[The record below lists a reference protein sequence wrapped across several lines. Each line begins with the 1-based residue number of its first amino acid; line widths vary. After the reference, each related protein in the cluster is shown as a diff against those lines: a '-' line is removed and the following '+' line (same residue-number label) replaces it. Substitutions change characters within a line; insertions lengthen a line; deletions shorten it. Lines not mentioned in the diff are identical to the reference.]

1 MANRENS
8 RGRLL
13 CLLDILKRETDAEH
27 GLSLQELTARLAEEH
42 TPVYLTVDL
51 DCLDPALFCGTGTP
65 EAGGVSFTELLDAI
79 LTVGKCNI
87 VGADVNELAPML
99 DASGAS
105 TAAACKI
112 VREMLLAIY
121 R

>member
-1 MANRENS
+1 MHKFSFE
-8 RGRLL
+8 G
-13 CLLDILKRETDAEH
+13 LD
-27 GLSLQELTARLAEEH
+27 ELTEKLAREQV
-42 TPVYLTVDL
+42 PVYLTVDL

-65 EAGGVSFTELLDAI
+65 EAGGVSFTELLKAI
-79 LTVGKCNI
+79 LTVSKLKI

-112 VREMLLAIY
+112 VREMLLALY
-121 R
+121 Q